1 MKKAYEYSKMC
12 GADVCLGIR
21 LRDSGRVFTFMADDS
36 GFWSKFDA
44 SLVRMTGVSQESVL
58 ISNRK
63 NAIPFQFARLVLI
76 LHALPTIQILR
87 SSLPSWMIRGYSCYS
102 LVRCTVFWP
111 RIALWLDHRGLYKK
125 KYLEGIKYV
134 PHYIL
139 YSSASGS
146 AER

>member
-21 LRDSGRVFTFMADDS
+21 LRDSGRVFTFLADDS

-87 SSLPSWMIRGYSCYS
+87 SSQLDDSGLLMLLPCAMHSILASHRIEHLGIVEAGYS
-102 LVRCTVFWP
+102 
-111 RIALWLDHRGLYKK
+111 G
-125 KYLEGIKYV
+125 
-134 PHYIL
+134 
-139 YSSASGS
+139 SG
-146 AER
+146 RK